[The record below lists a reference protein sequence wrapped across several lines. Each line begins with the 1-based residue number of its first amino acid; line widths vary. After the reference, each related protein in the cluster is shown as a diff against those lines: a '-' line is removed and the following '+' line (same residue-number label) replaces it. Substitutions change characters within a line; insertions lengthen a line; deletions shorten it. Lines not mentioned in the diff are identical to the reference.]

1 MTRPPMAGNVMRRP
15 PVVTELDELNHATTA
30 RWRACEHRYSDDRM
44 IQREVWMHVCLGC
57 SVPVLLDKSWSAT
70 KRQMVK
76 DSHRRGSIRGAQ
88 TRQRRAAA

>member
-1 MTRPPMAGNVMRRP
+1 MAGNVMRRP
-15 PVVTELDELNHATTA
+15 PVVDGLNELNRATTA

-44 IQREVWMHVCLGC
+44 ILRDVWMHVCLRC
-57 SVPVLLDKSWSAT
+57 SVPASLDRSWSAT